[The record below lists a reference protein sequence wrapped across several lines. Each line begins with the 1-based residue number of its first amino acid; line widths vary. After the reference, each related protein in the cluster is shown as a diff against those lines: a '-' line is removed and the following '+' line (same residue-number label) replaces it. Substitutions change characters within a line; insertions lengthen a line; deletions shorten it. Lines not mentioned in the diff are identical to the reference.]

1 MTLIASPHTC
11 ESMHLGQPVK
21 HHDSVA
27 NGCRSRHELIRII
40 GVWNVF
46 QFEAATIARN
56 RARKPG
62 LRHFAEHVWLDHAV
76 ATERLLAAA
85 GHELV
90 PTSLDKFHNVLL
102 EELAGSPDD
111 EFEPL
116 YIAQQQSAAATAYG
130 VLNEYVQ
137 QGEDQQLQDFCREM
151 LQRVVLHGD
160 MIARLTST

>member
-1 MTLIASPHTC
+1 MP
-11 ESMHLGQPVK
+11 LGQTVN
-21 HHDSVA
+21 HHEAAAD
-27 NGCRSRHELIRII
+27 GCPSRHDLIRII

-46 QFEAATIARN
+46 QFAAATIARK
-56 RARKPG
+56 RARQPG
-62 LRHFAEHVWLDHAV
+62 IRHFAERVWLDHAV

-130 VLNEYVQ
+130 VLNQYMQ
-137 QGEDQQLQDFCREM
+137 QGEDQQLLDFCREM

-160 MIARLTST
+160 MIASLTST